1 MRVLLQLDAASA
13 VAIHEK
19 FDGREAEY
27 LMMFAPGSANCQSKM
42 NAKTAPEK
50 ADPTIQFER
59 VTYSINRSVDHRIV
73 ADIQF
78 SVASGQTLVLLGRSG
93 SGKTTL
99 LKLIN
104 RLLVPTAGQ
113 VIVCGRP
120 TTEWDPI
127 RLRRGIGYVI
137 QEAGLFPH
145 FTVAQNIA
153 LVPSLEKWDAARTAA
168 RVNELLTLVGLDH
181 AEFASR
187 RPHEL
192 SGGQRQRVG
201 VARALAADPPILLMD
216 EPFGALDPVTRAELQ
231 REFSALAR
239 RLGKTI
245 VFVTHDLREA
255 LLLGSRIILLESG
268 RIIADATPQEFPR
281 IDHPEVRA
289 FTASLAPLAG
299 AQA

>member
-1 MRVLLQLDAASA
+1 
-13 VAIHEK
+13 
-19 FDGREAEY
+19 
-27 LMMFAPGSANCQSKM
+27 M
-42 NAKTAPEK
+42 NPKTVPEK
-50 ADPTIQFER
+50 ADPTIHFED
-59 VTYSINRSVDHRIV
+59 VTYSINGTAHHTIV
-73 ADIQF
+73 SQIRF
-78 SVASGQTLVLLGRSG
+78 SVAAGQTLLLLGRSG

-99 LKLIN
+99 LRLIN
-104 RLLVPTAGQ
+104 RLLVPTGGQ
-113 VIVCGRP
+113 VIVRGCP

-137 QEAGLFPH
+137 QDAGLFPH
-145 FTVAQNIA
+145 FTVAENIA
-153 LVPSLEKWDAARTAA
+153 LVPSLEKWDAARTTA
-168 RVNELLTLVGLDH
+168 RVNELLMLVGLDP

-187 RPHEL
+187 KPHEL

-201 VARALAADPPILLMD
+201 VARALAVDPPILLMD

-231 REFSALAR
+231 REFSALAH

-255 LLLGSRIILLESG
+255 LLLASRIILLEGG
-268 RIIADATPQEFPR
+268 RIVADATPQEFSR

-299 AQA
+299 SKA

>member
-1 MRVLLQLDAASA
+1 
-13 VAIHEK
+13 
-19 FDGREAEY
+19 
-27 LMMFAPGSANCQSKM
+27 MFAPSSAGCQSEM

-50 ADPTIQFER
+50 ADPTIHFQD
-59 VTYSINRSVDHRIV
+59 VTYGINRSVHHRIV
-73 ADIQF
+73 SDISF
-78 SVASGQTLVLLGRSG
+78 SVASGQTLFLLGRSG

-104 RLLVPTAGQ
+104 CLLVPTAGQ
-113 VIVCGRP
+113 VIVRGRP

-127 RLRRGIGYVI
+127 RLRRSVGYVI

-153 LVPSLEKWDAARTAA
+153 LVPTLEKWDAARVES
-168 RVNELLTLVGLDH
+168 RVNELLALVGLDP
-181 AEFASR
+181 AEFPSR
-187 RPHEL
+187 KPHEL

-201 VARALAADPPILLMD
+201 VARALAANPPILLMD

-231 REFSALAR
+231 REFTALAH
-239 RLGKTI
+239 RLKKTI

-255 LLLGSRIILLESG
+255 LLLASRIILLEKG
-268 RIIADATPQEFPR
+268 RVVASAKPQDFPR

-289 FTASLAPLAG
+289 FTASLIPLPGAPA
-299 AQA
+299 

>member
-1 MRVLLQLDAASA
+1 M
-13 VAIHEK
+13 
-19 FDGREAEY
+19 
-27 LMMFAPGSANCQSKM
+27 NSK
-42 NAKTAPEK
+42 TVPEK
-50 ADPTIQFER
+50 ADPTIQFQN
-59 VTYSINRSVDHRIV
+59 VTYRVNGSVHHKIV
-73 ADIQF
+73 SDIRF

-99 LKLIN
+99 LRLIN
-104 RLLVPTAGQ
+104 RLLIPTTGQ
-113 VIVCGRP
+113 VIVRGRP
-120 TTEWDPI
+120 TTDWDPI

-137 QEAGLFPH
+137 QDAGLFPH
-145 FTVAQNIA
+145 FTVAENIA
-153 LVPSLEKWDAARTAA
+153 LVPSLEKWDAARTSS
-168 RVNELLTLVGLDH
+168 RVNELLTLVGLDP

-216 EPFGALDPVTRAELQ
+216 EPFGSLDPVTRAELQ
-231 REFSALAR
+231 GEFSALAR

-255 LLLGSRIILLESG
+255 LLLASRIILLESG

-289 FTASLAPLAG
+289 FTACLAPLAG

>member
-1 MRVLLQLDAASA
+1 
-13 VAIHEK
+13 
-19 FDGREAEY
+19 
-27 LMMFAPGSANCQSKM
+27 M
-42 NAKTAPEK
+42 NAKTAPK
-50 ADPTIQFER
+50 NLDRTIAFEN
-59 VTYSINRSVDHRIV
+59 VTYSINRTVQHSIV
-73 ADIQF
+73 SEISF

-104 RLLVPTAGQ
+104 RLLVPTSGEVA
-113 VIVCGRP
+113 VRGRT

-168 RVNELLTLVGLDH
+168 RVNELLALVGLDP

-187 RPHEL
+187 KPHEL

-231 REFSALAR
+231 QEFRALAS

-245 VFVTHDLREA
+245 VVVTHDLREA
-255 LLLGSRIILLESG
+255 LLLASRIILLAGG
-268 RIIADATPQEFPR
+268 RIIADATREEFQR

-289 FTASLAPLAG
+289 FTASLQPIPG
-299 AQA
+299 AQI